1 MSTASRRADFFVL
14 EAAEYVSELHQMVS
28 QREPPDAERLVR
40 GARALRGA
48 ALMAGLGTFAR
59 ASASLESIARG
70 VRDHAIAWDPHAR
83 RGWMEGLAALRGL
96 VGRATAWAADEDRQ
110 ALALAERLDRIAG
123 GQATPEVLPPQA
135 AMLTPGVRA
144 FIARESVLIAGSL
157 EEAARALAPVPPPAA
172 LAAVLE
178 RMRALR
184 GLGASADLTPLP
196 ELLDAMEVATRTLL
210 ADHPAPPDAA
220 SVFTDAAHALGEM
233 ARGIADTGRV
243 TPPPALD
250 GVARRLLTSYTS
262 EADVVA
268 IASLAPDG
276 AESVAHRGALPPQGD
291 ADPLPIELVSVGDHL
306 LLTAESLA
314 RTEASAARDLR
325 LFVLHRTLSTMPSR
339 SGTARFLLPMTNAI
353 RGAVA
358 AGMAA
363 SRPDAFLKLV
373 RDCGQFLVDAGGE
386 HDQTVLR
393 TDRDR
398 ILSGVLG
405 AAALPGTA
413 NASSNNHIVSI
424 ASLAP
429 DGADDVVDIA
439 TLGYDGDVVD
449 IATLAPDDD
458 VVPIEAL
465 APDRAAAATDGT
477 PPHAGGEPSRLEQ
490 AFRTRRALARAEAGK
505 SAASNVDAID
515 QPVLDIA
522 TLLFRGT
529 RALDR
534 IGELHAELARLV
546 HEGSPSAPH
555 LRPLIEELA
564 DLIPLARDAA

>member
-14 EAAEYVSELHQMVS
+14 EAAEYVNDLNQLVS

-70 VRDHAIAWDPHAR
+70 VREHALAWDPHAR
-83 RGWMEGLAALRGL
+83 RGWQEGLETLRGL
-96 VGRATAWAADEDRQ
+96 VGRATTWAADDDRQ
-110 ALALAERLDRIAG
+110 ALALSERLDRIAG

-135 AMLTPGVRA
+135 AALTPGVRA

-172 LAAVLE
+172 LAAVLD

-184 GLGASADLTPLP
+184 GLGASTDLSPLP

-210 ADHPAPPDAA
+210 EDHPAPPDAA

-233 ARGIADTGRV
+233 ARGIAASGRV
-243 TPPPALD
+243 TPPAALD
-250 GVARRLLTSYTS
+250 DVARRLLNSYTS
-262 EADVVA
+262 EADVVH

-276 AESVAHRGALPPQGD
+276 VDSVVHRGALPPQAE
-291 ADPLPIELVSVGDHL
+291 ADPLPVELVSVGDHL
-306 LLTAESLA
+306 VLTAESLA

-358 AGMAA
+358 AGMPA

-373 RDCGQFLVDAGGE
+373 RDCGQFLVNAGSE
-386 HDQTVLR
+386 HDQAVLR

-405 AAALPGTA
+405 AAALSSTVS
-413 NASSNNHIVSI
+413 ASPIDDVVPIEH
-424 ASLAP
+424 LAP
-429 DGADDVVDIA
+429 DDVESVVDIV
-439 TLGYDGDVVD
+439 TLDYDADIVD

-458 VVPIEAL
+458 VVPIESL
-465 APDRAAAATDGT
+465 APDAEPASPDGIPSRAE
-477 PPHAGGEPSRLEQ
+477 GEPSRLEA
-490 AFRTRRALARAEAGK
+490 AFRKRRTLAHAEVAAPSVSNADAALL
-505 SAASNVDAID
+505 
-515 QPVLDIA
+515 PVVDIA
-522 TLLFRGT
+522 TLLYRGP

-534 IGELHAELARLV
+534 IGELHAELARV
-546 HEGSPSAPH
+546 VGEGSPSARV
-555 LRPLIEELA
+555 LLPLIEELA
-564 DLIPLARDAA
+564 DMIPLARDAA